1 MYDKNKNRNQN
12 ITPLYADDNFIWTT
26 VLFIIAVIKTMAR
39 LTQSVLILMRLSEDD
54 KVNFVHSCLAK

>member
-12 ITPLYADDNFIWTT
+12 VSPLYADDNFIWTT
-26 VLFIIAVIKTMAR
+26 VFIIAVIKTMAR
-39 LTQSVLILMRLSEDD
+39 LTQSVLKLMRLSEDD